1 MTISCQDLGILLEMK
16 DLNNP
21 NKQRGLVIW
30 KHTEYDLLHIVNV
43 NPVSNP
49 KQMRHRHTQ
58 RGGRGG
64 GEAVIADCMKSS
76 CTIVKMCILFKIPTI
91 DKRKEEACDSQIAN
105 Q

>member
-16 DLNNP
+16 DINNP

-30 KHTEYDLLHIVNV
+30 KHAEYDLLNIVNV

-49 KQMRHRHTQ
+49 KQMRHRHRQ
-58 RGGRGG
+58 RGGRG

-91 DKRKEEACDSQIAN
+91 D
-105 Q
+105 